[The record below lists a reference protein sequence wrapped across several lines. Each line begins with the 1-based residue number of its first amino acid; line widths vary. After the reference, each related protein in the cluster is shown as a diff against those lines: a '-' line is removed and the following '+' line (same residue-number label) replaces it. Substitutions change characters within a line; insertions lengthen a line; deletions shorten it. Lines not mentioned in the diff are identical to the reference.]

1 MNGFIN
7 TYDILVRVKQMSK
20 RKKNLK
26 PKKIDLLELSAS
38 KKTRILKEAKE
49 KLRKHISESQFWQS
63 LAETERVIINGQ
75 TLNFEN
81 SSLTCS
87 PLTTA

>member
-1 MNGFIN
+1 
-7 TYDILVRVKQMSK
+7 MSK
-20 RKKNLK
+20 KKKTVK

-49 KLRKHISESQFWQS
+49 KLRKQISESQFWQS
-63 LAETERVIINGQ
+63 FAETERVTINGQ
-75 TLNFEN
+75 KLNFEN

-87 PLTTA
+87 PLAKA